1 MGKDGRYTLT
11 VRHGSAVS
19 RQRMQTLEG
28 AVDELRS
35 KAEAIRSEGPLRKVS
50 SLRDFEPGQQVH
62 ARLEISTG
70 GLLRGRDAGVDV
82 MGDGSL
88 VPFSGG
94 IRRTQLDP
102 GGSKSA
108 FDAVFEALAKKR

>member
-1 MGKDGRYTLT
+1 MGKGRRYTLT

-19 RQRMQTLEG
+19 RQEMQTLDT
-28 AVDELRS
+28 AVEELRRQ
-35 KAEAIRSEGPLRKVS
+35 AEAIRSEGPLRRVS

-82 MGDGSL
+82 MGDGAF
-88 VPFSGG
+88 VPFIGG
-94 IRRTQLDP
+94 LRRTKLELD
-102 GGSKSA
+102 GGKGP
-108 FDAVFEALAKKR
+108 FDAVSEALAER

>member
-19 RQRMQTLEG
+19 RQRMQSLEA
-28 AVDELRS
+28 AVEELRRH
-35 KAEAIRSEGPLRKVS
+35 AEAIRSEGPLRKVS
-50 SLRDFEPGQQVH
+50 SLRDFEPGEQVH

-82 MGDGSL
+82 MGDGAL

-94 IRRTQLDP
+94 MRRTELELD
-102 GGSKSA
+102 GDQSA
-108 FDAVFEALAKKR
+108 FDAVSEALAQK